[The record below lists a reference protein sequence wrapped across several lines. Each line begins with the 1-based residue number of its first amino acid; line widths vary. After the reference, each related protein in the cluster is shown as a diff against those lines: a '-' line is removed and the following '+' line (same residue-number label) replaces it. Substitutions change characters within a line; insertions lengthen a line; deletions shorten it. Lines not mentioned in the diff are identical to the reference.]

1 MPLGCLAT
9 RRFTM
14 TPGRRR
20 VTQLSSTTSL
30 ISPAWCI
37 STAACCIFLCR
48 WMQTHIQQH
57 PVQQRFRHAGKS
69 RVFYSSRLLHRSI
82 REKTKQTARNRTTSR
97 GQIQILSIEFFLAAT
112 SVDVWAELAAVVLS
126 LALLLLLPIHRSVV
140 GGDVIPNRFYR
151 LDLSFDK
158 IEESNRRCDIN

>member
-1 MPLGCLAT
+1 M
-9 RRFTM
+9 
-14 TPGRRR
+14 
-20 VTQLSSTTSL
+20 
-30 ISPAWCI
+30 
-37 STAACCIFLCR
+37 
-48 WMQTHIQQH
+48 
-57 PVQQRFRHAGKS
+57 QQRFRHAGKS

>member
-82 REKTKQTARNRTTSR
+82 RQKTKQTARNRTTSR
-97 GQIQILSIEFFLAAT
+97 GQIDFVNRILFGCYF
-112 SVDVWAELAAVVLS
+112 
-126 LALLLLLPIHRSVV
+126 RRRV
-140 GGDVIPNRFYR
+140 GGVGCCCPFIGA
-151 LDLSFDK
+151 S
-158 IEESNRRCDIN
+158 SSSSSSHSSQRRGRWRHPK

>member
-1 MPLGCLAT
+1 M
-9 RRFTM
+9 
-14 TPGRRR
+14 
-20 VTQLSSTTSL
+20 
-30 ISPAWCI
+30 
-37 STAACCIFLCR
+37 
-48 WMQTHIQQH
+48 
-57 PVQQRFRHAGKS
+57 QQRFRHAGKS

-126 LALLLLLPIHRSVV
+126 LALLLLPIHRSVV